1 MQREDADVEKTYSA
15 RETASKLRRLADAM
29 EAGESFRI
37 QIAGE
42 RVSIP
47 ADATVEIEYE
57 RDGENEEVEIE
68 VKWKR
73 NR

>member
-1 MQREDADVEKTYSA
+1 MGREDADVEKTYST
-15 RETASKLRRLADAM
+15 RETASKLRRLAEAL

-47 ADATVEIEYE
+47 ADATIEIEYE
-57 RDGENEEVEIE
+57 REGAMEEVEVEI
-68 VKWKR
+68 KWTRKT
-73 NR
+73 